1 MKKNILIVMSCML
14 LASSAFVGCGNDPP
28 EASNSDN
35 TSATFQEQDETT
47 EPETIEATTEPLT
60 EESTDTFDMDKALE
74 NTYLCGVQLAPNLTW
89 GMLGEDFSVD
99 PEGASHSPK
108 SGNLSCSVNY
118 KGQYMG
124 VIIFKDCEIVDN
136 ITEDSEIFSI
146 FIQNDDMDKFDVP
159 KISVNGVILNDTHE
173 NLYGSLGKCCEI
185 EDNGDVNYHD
195 VGSKRQ
201 YRFLSDAMGEDK
213 LVTVIIIINP

>member
-1 MKKNILIVMSCML
+1 
-14 LASSAFVGCGNDPP
+14 
-28 EASNSDN
+28 
-35 TSATFQEQDETT
+35 
-47 EPETIEATTEPLT
+47 
-60 EESTDTFDMDKALE
+60 
-74 NTYLCGVQLAPNLTW
+74 
-89 GMLGEDFSVD
+89 
-99 PEGASHSPK
+99 
-108 SGNLSCSVNY
+108 
-118 KGQYMG
+118 
-124 VIIFKDCEIVDN
+124 
-136 ITEDSEIFSI
+136 
-146 FIQNDDMDKFDVP
+146 MDKFDVP